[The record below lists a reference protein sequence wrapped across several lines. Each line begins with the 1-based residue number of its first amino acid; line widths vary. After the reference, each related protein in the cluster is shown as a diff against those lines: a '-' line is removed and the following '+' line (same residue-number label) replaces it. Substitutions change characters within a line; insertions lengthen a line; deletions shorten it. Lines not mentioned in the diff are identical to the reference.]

1 MNERDPI
8 VTRLSSISGFMK
20 SLTPG
25 GVALFLV
32 LLAASGIGYAV
43 VRQSDTLLPLY
54 VASSTAMA
62 ATGVAV
68 VFVLLALVL
77 AHMYGRLESKAEAA
91 VAMQAQFLQR
101 QIDLLQDE
109 NRKQA
114 AEILE
119 ARSDHK
125 ECQRQMH
132 EIATSLAKGRVA

>member
-1 MNERDPI
+1 MR
-8 VTRLSSISGFMK
+8 

-43 VRQSDTLLPLY
+43 VRQSETLLPLY

-68 VFVLLALVL
+68 VLVLLALVL
-77 AHMYGRLESKAEAA
+77 AQMYGRLEARAEAA
-91 VAMQAQFLQR
+91 VAMQASFLQR
-101 QIDLLQDE
+101 QIDMLHEE
-109 NRKQA
+109 NKRQA

-119 ARSDHK
+119 ARTAHNA
-125 ECQRQMH
+125 CQQQVAD
-132 EIATSLAKGRVA
+132 IASALAKGRIA